1 MEPEKIGRDNLIYK
15 TEIETDIKSKYRDTK
30 GIMGGG
36 CQMSW
41 EIEVDIYTLLTLC
54 IK

>member
-15 TEIETDIKSKYRDTK
+15 TEIETDIESKYRDTK

-36 CQMSW
+36 QMSW
-41 EIEVDIYTLLTLC
+41 EIWG
-54 IK
+54 

>member
-15 TEIETDIKSKYRDTK
+15 TEIETDIESKYRDTK

-36 CQMSW
+36 SD
-41 EIEVDIYTLLTLC
+41 ELGDLGLT
-54 IK
+54 

>member
-30 GIMGGG
+30 GIMGRG